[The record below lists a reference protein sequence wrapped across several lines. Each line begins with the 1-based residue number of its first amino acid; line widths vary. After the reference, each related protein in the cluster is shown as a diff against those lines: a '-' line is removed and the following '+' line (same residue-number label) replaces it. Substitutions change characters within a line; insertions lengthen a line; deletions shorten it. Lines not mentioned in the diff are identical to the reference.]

1 MAPRK
6 KAAPEGPPSTATE
19 AASAILSDTR
29 VLWFPVR
36 HFSPACAWHLRAMLR
51 AHRPA
56 AVLVEG
62 PADAEALIPH
72 LVDPDTKPPFTLFS
86 SLTDK
91 DNRFGQNGTLSAA
104 EDIAVRYRGWW
115 PFTAHAPEYVALT
128 EGHALGAELAFCDLP
143 LSETI
148 PYKHLRERETSC
160 AVDDAHLARSAY
172 FEALRTRQRRRSF
185 DEFWNATFEA
195 AGHAAEP
202 DAFRRAVLTF
212 AWCVRWSTLGPDE
225 TPATAPPDP
234 TLVADGTLAREAFM
248 RQRIDEALKAH
259 KGAPIAVVTGAFHTV
274 ALPWTVPAKLKL
286 RRDKQLETLLTAH
299 SYEALASLY
308 QLNRLPGYAHAVWE
322 AMTEGEGRPYDAAA
336 LGLITETMRRL
347 RDRREPASTADAV
360 AAWRSAQDLAT
371 LRGNREV
378 TREDLLDAVQMT
390 LVKGDLRVHGG
401 AVERVAAEVMV
412 GHLRGQVTAAAG
424 AVSLLRDYYAQCKA
438 HRIDVTG
445 ATKTVRCDLGRTA
458 EHRHKSAFLHQCALL
473 EVPMFTGIAE
483 GSANPAYPGGFYKG
497 PDLATGENLHLLGE
511 TWGVRWSERVDERLL
526 DLSDRGATVAAAASE
541 RVRVS
546 LAQEVGNA
554 EASTRLLLRAA
565 QMGLTDLFDDAL
577 TAVEE
582 AIADDTLFEHLT
594 AALRDFVMLYAYR
607 DTLPTRGHARVL
619 GTIEALFARCAST
632 LPAVVYAQGDLAPR
646 VLDGMQTLVRVA
658 LSFDAARL
666 DRALLVARL
675 QEMVALPDGNPTLRG
690 AGYGVLYSLG
700 ATRERV
706 VAEALDAYL
715 QGDDEEALRAGPFLD
730 GLFLSA
736 RNIFL
741 GSTRLLRVVNAVLGR
756 LDWARFKRI
765 LPDLRRAFTQF
776 IPTEI
781 DQIGQRVSETVGLDA
796 PPPRDLPVPP
806 ALAALAAE
814 SDRDVAA
821 VLDAWG

>member
-1 MAPRK
+1 M
-6 KAAPEGPPSTATE
+6 PPSPT
-19 AASAILSDTR
+19 
-29 VLWFPVR
+29 P
-36 HFSPACAWHLRAMLR
+36 
-51 AHRPA
+51 
-56 AVLVEG
+56 
-62 PADAEALIPH
+62 
-72 LVDPDTKPPFTLFS
+72 
-86 SLTDK
+86 
-91 DNRFGQNGTLSAA
+91 SAA
-104 EDIAVRYRGWW
+104 RCSPLRG
-115 PFTAHAPEYVALT
+115 AYAGAP
-128 EGHALGAELAFCDLP
+128 
-143 LSETI
+143 S
-148 PYKHLRERETSC
+148 
-160 AVDDAHLARSAY
+160 
-172 FEALRTRQRRRSF
+172 
-185 DEFWNATFEA
+185 
-195 AGHAAEP
+195 
-202 DAFRRAVLTF
+202 
-212 AWCVRWSTLGPDE
+212 GPDE

-360 AAWRSAQDLAT
+360 AAWRGAQDLAT

-619 GTIEALFARCAST
+619 GTIGGSLRALRLHPARGGVRPGRPRAAACSTGCRRSCGWRSAST
-632 LPAVVYAQGDLAPR
+632 PR
-646 VLDGMQTLVRVA
+646 GSIGPSSWRGCRRWWRCPTA
-658 LSFDAARL
+658 T
-666 DRALLVARL
+666 
-675 QEMVALPDGNPTLRG
+675 PTLRRGGLRG
-690 AGYGVLYSLG
+690 AVLP
-700 ATRERV
+700 RR
-706 VAEALDAYL
+706 DA
-715 QGDDEEALRAGPFLD
+715 RAGGGRGPRRVPP
-730 GLFLSA
+730 GRRRRGSA
-736 RNIFL
+736 RGPPSSTGCFSRRATSSSGRR
-741 GSTRLLRVVNAVLGR
+741 GSCGWSTPCSGASTGP
-756 LDWARFKRI
+756 ASSASC
-765 LPDLRRAFTQF
+765 PTCGRAFTQF

-796 PPPRDLPVPP
+796 PPPARPAGAPRPRRAGRRRATATSPP
-806 ALAALAAE
+806 CSTPGAEASGLLHKLRLQRHRAEALDFAV
-814 SDRDVAA
+814 DVVVA
-821 VLDAWG
+821 VHEANLLHLRAHLQHRRRAP

>member
-1 MAPRK
+1 M
-6 KAAPEGPPSTATE
+6 
-19 AASAILSDTR
+19 
-29 VLWFPVR
+29 
-36 HFSPACAWHLRAMLR
+36 
-51 AHRPA
+51 
-56 AVLVEG
+56 
-62 PADAEALIPH
+62 
-72 LVDPDTKPPFTLFS
+72 
-86 SLTDK
+86 
-91 DNRFGQNGTLSAA
+91 
-104 EDIAVRYRGWW
+104 
-115 PFTAHAPEYVALT
+115 
-128 EGHALGAELAFCDLP
+128 
-143 LSETI
+143 
-148 PYKHLRERETSC
+148 
-160 AVDDAHLARSAY
+160 
-172 FEALRTRQRRRSF
+172 
-185 DEFWNATFEA
+185 
-195 AGHAAEP
+195 
-202 DAFRRAVLTF
+202 
-212 AWCVRWSTLGPDE
+212 
-225 TPATAPPDP
+225 
-234 TLVADGTLAREAFM
+234 
-248 RQRIDEALKAH
+248 
-259 KGAPIAVVTGAFHTV
+259 
-274 ALPWTVPAKLKL
+274 
-286 RRDKQLETLLTAH
+286 
-299 SYEALASLY
+299 
-308 QLNRLPGYAHAVWE
+308 
-322 AMTEGEGRPYDAAA
+322 
-336 LGLITETMRRL
+336 
-347 RDRREPASTADAV
+347 
-360 AAWRSAQDLAT
+360 
-371 LRGNREV
+371 

-806 ALAALAAE
+806 RSPRWPPRATATSPPCWTPGAEAQTFFTNSDFSAIAPKPSILQSMLWSPSTRRICFTFVPTLSTDDEPLSRRSFTTVTVSPSCSTVPWASRTTSPSDSAAAPA
-814 SDRDVAA
+814 SAGDHSCAHSGHTSIA
-821 VLDAWG
+821 PSS